1 MRLANQLPLGDPGKG
16 FWTYA
21 DIAAHVVLSEKVT
34 RQRMR
39 EWAGFPEPLPYSRRE
54 MRWNPQA
61 VLAFFGRY
69 ETAARARAPQ
79 FSLIQGGRA
88 GA

>member
-1 MRLANQLPLGDPGKG
+1 MSLAAGLPAGDPAKG

-21 DIAAHVVLSEKVT
+21 DIAAHVALSEKVT

-54 MRWNPQA
+54 LRWNPPA
-61 VLAFFGRY
+61 VLAFFARF
-69 ETAARARAPQ
+69 ETAQRARAPQ
-79 FSLIQGGRA
+79 FQLIQGGRA